1 MQYMNPCSLGIVR
14 LDGRGTVPYIV
25 IRGQIFKY
33 NFKSGTLD
41 GAKTNEVGLDN
52 VLKDRTIINQPIVG
66 NFDGNAAGREQ
77 ILFTVSSGNG
87 KAVNIGGYYYKPSDY
102 DASKATGPYQHTGKG
117 KNAMDDASGDPGE
130 GLRSCRWGMNA
141 WGIAEIALA
150 APDIDNDGLIADYQG
165 KEYAYNDPQVLAV
178 MEAPPYFEDIEYN
191 NAGETAI
198 SFSKG
203 SGSSSGTSTANR
215 IGAYVSFE
223 QDFSFGGVVDLGG
236 FEFETAFEAEWNN
249 SIEIEKSF
257 TMTNSFSTEQAESA
271 VVLICIPVTV
281 YHYNTTSADGSKS
294 TMDITVADAPIYK
307 TIPLSEYNA
316 AAGQRGDSQIG
327 SDIIASTAGQPST
340 YRSTTT
346 GLKNAVT
353 TNKGTNGGWFAT
365 ESGESSKSQS
375 VAFDTTKTNTKEL
388 TFNVDAK
395 AGAGVGGFKFGLSGG
410 TSTGSS
416 TSSISTE
423 GIERSGT
430 VHDLPKSTEG
440 YGFSWQ
446 FVGWETTLKTGGLS
460 YNVPVLSYLV
470 QNVKQPP
477 SKPQNLEAKE
487 VTTNSVTL
495 EWESGFSTAAQYQV
509 YRYMPNNTS
518 GTKYALL
525 GTVSGLAAD
534 KDGKYTLTDT
544 KVQPSTQY
552 QYVLKSVGTDGRS
565 TDYTDPLAVTT
576 LSDGDMPKITQQPES
591 TSVRPGT
598 DAVFTISATPT
609 GGAKSVTYSWQSR
622 TDGGRWTDLN
632 KTSYQ
637 LTIEN
642 TTKDMNGTEYR
653 CIVSQTDLSTE
664 KSSVVYS
671 NMVKLTVGKADS
683 TTELK
688 TSRTGGNATHE
699 TTAEGTTKTVTAQYN
714 ITSNGTSKTYQ
725 KYNNAYTGDDALTD
739 VYGASD
745 STGYH
750 YYEMKPTLNPA
761 TPSADGVYTGTV
773 SDTPTELTVA
783 ADRVTLDGTTY
794 EIGSSG
800 FQRTPKTE
808 TLNDGKEYKVYTA
821 IGVAGMAGTPDT
833 LTLYL
838 GADSK
843 YYRKN
848 GETPIPMTAADTISD
863 KGTNTYGKDSLTP
876 VYETDGDFTVLKFTP
891 TGEGATELT
900 IYERNGTYY
909 SKNGNTY
916 TSLSLVTGLYKEKTS
931 GKLFKPGAA
940 ETATVK
946 TTGSKTQV
954 TGNEVTLTATVNCT
968 NDSTAATNG
977 TVTFEITNTT
987 TGSVTRNSVSK
998 STKNSEV
1005 TYKWTPSEAGVY
1017 SIVAIFGGNSETATS
1032 RSGAVTYYAKAA
1044 DALYEIEVS
1053 DCTYGQ
1059 LISPTLKSVTISND
1073 SASASGTD
1081 KSVTYTAHKDGS
1093 STAVENWAHGK
1104 TLVPGT
1110 YRITATA
1117 DGKLLA
1123 SKYITVS
1130 RKPITITAPSAQ
1142 DGRITFTD
1150 EDGKSGFVTGDNY
1163 TDLFKTEGMPS
1174 STVPAAGVYN
1184 VSVVYNEDADDFT
1197 NKQAEFFSKYTPTLK
1212 SSMVLVKA
1220 NAYKVTYSN
1229 GNNGTLKGYQGDYS
1243 TFINSGAQI
1252 ASGSNVIFT
1261 ATPAENYQVWKWTVK
1276 SGDQELSENTDYTL
1290 STDKKTLTVSSLQK
1304 NLDVQ
1309 VEFSN
1314 QFYKVSAQSNGGN
1327 GTVTAAV
1334 GDVPVLTSSVLS
1346 GTEVTF
1352 TAAPTNGYVVNQWTV
1367 TRDGTSETQTN
1378 TDGSVFSG
1386 KELKL
1391 TITANTTVTV
1401 TFEETAQYTV
1411 SYSAVKQEDYTSVPL
1426 NFETTGLT
1434 GGKGEKGST
1443 VTLTAKPSSA
1453 MGIAG
1458 WQYKTKPD
1466 GAWTNTSVT
1475 GLSYTIQNLQSDIW
1489 VRALVNDSA
1498 TPTPVSFSI
1507 VNESGKTVEGG
1518 TLTAKYTA
1526 NGAEIQSGNDC
1537 TTYSS
1542 ITFTYEEPTAYEV
1555 VGWKISWE
1563 ANGKVNSK
1571 DVPANRNGDSKTFTY
1586 TIDSL
1591 TTKTTVNMV
1600 VRPKPTVAITP
1611 PESPEIGTFSVTY
1624 TLKGK
1629 EVKPEEENGTKY
1641 VYSGTKA
1648 TVTATPGN
1656 NYVATDVK
1664 ADWGTGNTS
1673 TPNAGKVNGEQK
1685 VEIAAITANTIFSAT
1700 FVEKP
1705 KVTIETATGGT
1716 VTVKGTVNGK
1726 ANTTLKTGNYV
1737 DFDTDLTVTLAPG
1750 KGYEVGDITGAAPQ
1764 YTDGDGTTTD
1774 NKSYTISKVQGNQT
1788 IKPVWSAIPTTTVNW
1803 SVIDKTP
1810 DTDGG
1815 TDGTLTATVTRKNM
1829 DSYKVTDS
1837 TAGTLTVYRDS
1848 VVTFTATPETG
1859 YKTGGWQLNG
1869 EKQGSQPTLTITN
1882 DIVNTTQ
1889 KVEVQFDPLGKQVTY
1904 GFQADSANA
1913 AAHKAQLTAQ
1923 FKPNSGT
1930 ETNFESGTTP
1940 TTDGSITF
1948 TVSGLDDGYE
1958 VEGWYVN
1965 GSKQDGETG
1974 TTFTHEVT
1982 HDVGMDVRVKI
1993 VRKSYTVNF
2002 SATNGTVTAQAN
2014 DAQLATGNS
2023 VVGDTSVT
2031 FTAAPQ
2037 SATGYTFDGWT
2048 VNGKT
2053 NEEQNE
2059 TLTLNI
2065 TENTTVSAAY
2075 TLKTV
2080 SYAVNYGVTSENG
2093 NGTLT
2098 AKNGT
2103 NAFDS
2108 GAEQPAGSTIVFT
2121 AQPKDG
2127 YQVKGWYTAAD
2138 GTTAITGTTSEQNS
2152 YTITNLT
2159 DEATVYVAFE
2169 PIPTYDI
2176 TLSTT
2181 GLGHITATVN
2191 GKDAK
2196 IADGKLTVS
2205 RHDNVVLTAVP
2216 DANQYLTSWTLD
2228 GETKGNSSLSLTL
2241 DDVTEGHAVA
2251 ADFAASQLVTLKT
2264 VCGANGTLTAQAGY
2278 GDTLQTI
2285 DASSESGI
2293 QVEKGK
2299 KVVLTVTPG
2308 TDYMVEKW
2316 MVNGTVQDNLSN
2328 TLTIE
2333 NLNENTTVAVVFE
2346 TPLTLYSIP
2355 QSDKGYTVSD
2365 VKKTP
2370 NDYGNENQIRAR
2382 GTVTFTVAPVSGQYL
2397 TALTVNGKN
2406 CLATIS
2412 NDGNENKLT
2421 VVNNRNGSYT
2431 ITVANVTKNI
2441 ELTAASM
2448 KFRTEKTELSV
2459 PKELKEQYA
2468 DTDARCKLVALTA
2481 EGDVVSMT
2489 LSELKALISA

>member
-987 TGSVTRNSVSK
+987 TGSVTRQQVSK
-998 STKNSEV
+998 SPGDPKVS
-1005 TYKWTPSEAGVY
+1005 YSWTPSEAGFY
-1017 SIVAIFGGNSETATS
+1017 SIVAIFGGNSETAAS

-1044 DALYEIEVS
+1044 DDLYEIEVR
-1053 DCTYGQ
+1053 DCTYGET
-1059 LISPTLKSVTISND
+1059 ISPSLKSVTISNG
-1073 SASASGTD
+1073 SGSASGAD
-1081 KSVTYTAHKDGS
+1081 KSVTYAAYKVGATI
-1093 STAVENWAHGK
+1093 AVADWESGK

-1117 DGKLLA
+1117 DDKLLA

-1130 RKPITITAPSAQ
+1130 KKPITITAPTAQ
-1142 DGRITFTD
+1142 DGQITFTD
-1150 EDGKSGFVTGDNY
+1150 KDGNPGFVIGDNY
-1163 TDLFKTEGMPS
+1163 TDLFKTEGMP
-1174 STVPAAGVYN
+1174 TDKTAGVYN
-1184 VSVVYNEDADDFT
+1184 VSVVYDESIPEFT

-1220 NAYKVTYSN
+1220 NAYTVTYSN

-1243 TFINSGAQI
+1243 TSFNSGAQI

-1261 ATPAENYQVWKWTVK
+1261 ATPEENYQVWKWTVNGVEVTK
-1276 SGDQELSENTDYTL
+1276 STDDYTL
-1290 STDKKTLTVSSLQK
+1290 SDDKKTLTISSL
-1304 NLDVQ
+1304 NGALDVQ

-1314 QFYKVSAQSNGGN
+1314 QFYTVSALSNDGN
-1327 GTVTAAV
+1327 GTVTATV
-1334 GDVPVLTSSVLS
+1334 GGVLTAGYVLS

-1352 TAAPTNGYVVNQWTV
+1352 TAAPKTGYVVKQWTV
-1367 TRDGTSETQTN
+1367 KRGTDASEPQKN
-1378 TDGSVFSG
+1378 TDGTVFSG
-1386 KELKL
+1386 NELKL
-1391 TITANTTVTV
+1391 TITANTTVSV
-1401 TFEETAQYTV
+1401 TFEQTAQFTV
-1411 SYSAVKQEDYTSVPL
+1411 HYSAVDQKNTDKIVALS
-1426 NFETTGLT
+1426 FETTGLT
-1434 GGKGEKGST
+1434 EGKGEKGST

-1466 GAWTNTSVT
+1466 GDWSNTSAT
-1475 GLSYTIQNLQSDIW
+1475 GLSYTIRNLQCDIW

-1498 TPTPVSFSI
+1498 TPTKVSFGI
-1507 VNESGKTVEGG
+1507 VNEKNPSVAGGG

-1526 NGAEIQSGNDC
+1526 NGAEIQSGNGC

-1555 VGWKISWE
+1555 VGWKV
-1563 ANGKVNSK
+1563 NGNEVAA
-1571 DVPANRNGDSKTFTY
+1571 VRNGKTFTY

-1591 TTKTTVNMV
+1591 TTATTVNMV

-1624 TLKGK
+1624 TLKDK

-1810 DTDGG
+1810 NTDGG

-2002 SATNGTVTAQAN
+2002 SATNGT
-2014 DAQLATGNS
+2014 
-2023 VVGDTSVT
+2023 
-2031 FTAAPQ
+2031 
-2037 SATGYTFDGWT
+2037 
-2048 VNGKT
+2048 
-2053 NEEQNE
+2053 
-2059 TLTLNI
+2059 
-2065 TENTTVSAAY
+2065 
-2075 TLKTV
+2075 
-2080 SYAVNYGVTSENG
+2080 
-2093 NGTLT
+2093 
-2098 AKNGT
+2098 

-2181 GLGHITATVN
+2181 GLGHVTATVN

-2216 DANQYLTSWTLD
+2216 DANQYLTGWTLD

-2278 GDTLQTI
+2278 GDALQTI

-2333 NLNENTTVAVVFE
+2333 NLNENTTVAVAFE

-2382 GTVTFTVAPVSGQYL
+2382 GTVTFTVAPVSGPYL